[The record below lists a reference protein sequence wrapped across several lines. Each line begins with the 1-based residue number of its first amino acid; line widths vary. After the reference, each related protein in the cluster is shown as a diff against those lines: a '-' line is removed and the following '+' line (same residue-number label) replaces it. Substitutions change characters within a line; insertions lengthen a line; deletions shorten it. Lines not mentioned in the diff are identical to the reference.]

1 MSKELKVFHGMVNY
15 GTQAGYFSRGLREK
29 GIVAIS
35 VAGPDKIKRSCD
47 ITLESHRGR
56 PNRIA
61 NIFID
66 ILQRIRWFKKY
77 NIFHFYFG
85 TTLFPYQIDLPFYKI
100 FRKKVVMEYLGYD
113 VQLYKYSIDKYRIT
127 NVKYYHSK
135 YESLKADRRK
145 LIRLNF
151 EKYFLDKQLVCAP
164 YLSEFVPK
172 SEVLPLAIDLNDYE
186 YSPKAA
192 PGDEII
198 IMHAPTNRGNK
209 GTKYIIGAIQRLK
222 DKGIKIRFMLVE
234 NISHAELRKRYK
246 ECDIFI
252 DQILGGWYG
261 TASVEAMAIGRPT
274 VCFLR
279 ESYFAYIDYSASIP
293 IINANP
299 DNLYEVLINVIRRK
313 GDLPEIGKKSR
324 EFVENIHSLDKCVDK
339 LIGIYEKL

>member
-1 MSKELKVFHGMVNY
+1 MVNY

-35 VAGPDKIKRSCD
+35 VAGPDKLKRCCD
-47 ITLESHRGR
+47 ITLQPHRGR
-56 PNRIA
+56 LNRIA

-85 TTLFPYQIDLPFYKI
+85 TTLLPFQIDLPFYRI
-100 FRKKVVMEYLGYD
+100 FKKKVVMEYLGYD
-113 VQLYKYSIDKYRIT
+113 VQLYKYSIAKYRFT
-127 NVKYYHSK
+127 NVKYYYSK
-135 YESLKADRRK
+135 YESLKADRKK

-151 EKYFLDKQLVCAP
+151 EKHFVDKQLVCAP

-172 SEVLPLAIDLNDYE
+172 AEVLPLAIDLNDYE
-186 YSPKAA
+186 YSPKTA

-198 IMHAPTNRGNK
+198 IMHAPSHRGNK
-209 GTKYIIGAIQRLK
+209 GTKYILEAIQRLK

-234 NISHAELRKRYK
+234 NISHAELRKKYE

-252 DQILGGWYG
+252 DQILAGWYG
-261 TASVEAMAIGRPT
+261 TASIEAMAIGRPT

-299 DNLYEVLINVIRRK
+299 DNLYEVLINVIERK
-313 GDLPEIGKKSR
+313 ESLPEIGKRSR
-324 EFVENIHSLDKCVDK
+324 EFVESIHSLDKCVDK